1 MRILMIEDEPE
12 LAAAVTS
19 ALRKRN
25 IGVDSVPCIQDA
37 YFAVSEW
44 DYTVVLLDRSLP
56 DGDGLTAIPYLRNSV
71 PGIPIIVLTAAGEV
85 AARIEGLEAGA
96 DDYLCKPFSMDEL
109 AARLRALAR
118 RTPVLQPVKVTA
130 GFLELDLESL
140 TVSVRG
146 ETIDLRR
153 RELLALQILM
163 QNADKTVRR
172 HQLVAHVYG
181 LGEDFYSN
189 TLDAHISRLR
199 GKLSQANAGVEI
211 RPVRGIGYLL
221 CAQG

>member
-12 LAAAVTS
+12 LASAVTS
-19 ALRKRN
+19 ALGKRN
-25 IGVDSVPCIQDA
+25 IVVDSVPCIEEA
-37 YFAVSEW
+37 YFAISEW

-56 DGDGLTAIPYLRNSV
+56 DGDGLTAIPRLRAAV

-109 AARLRALAR
+109 TARLRALAR
-118 RTPVLQPVKVTA
+118 RHPILQSPTVTV
-130 GFLELDLESL
+130 GSLELDLHSL

-146 ETIDLRR
+146 EMIDLRR
-153 RELLALQILM
+153 RELLALQALV
-163 QNADKTVRR
+163 QNTGKTVRR
-172 HQLVAHVYG
+172 RQLIAHVYG
-181 LGEDFYSN
+181 LGEDLCSN

-199 GKLSQANAGVEI
+199 GKLTQANAGVEI
-211 RPVRGIGYLL
+211 RAVRGIGYLL
-221 CAQG
+221 CTLE